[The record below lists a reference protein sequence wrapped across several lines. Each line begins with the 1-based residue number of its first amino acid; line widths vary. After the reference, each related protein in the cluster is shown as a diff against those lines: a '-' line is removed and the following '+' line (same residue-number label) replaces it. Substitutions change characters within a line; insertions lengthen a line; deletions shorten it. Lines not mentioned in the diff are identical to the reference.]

1 MKLRLTS
8 LLKNYSELDWLYII
22 IHKKLLKNMQKS
34 RCEIIVYQTKYNYNI
49 PRPCIYAKWVKI
61 NASGKIQHRNYF
73 KEVEWKWYT
82 WISILSKWPLLIIW
96 DDSFIGALGQFSI
109 HKRGLAKCPFTKKV
123 LFCKKKIKN
132 LSNIV
137 PLTFMYTLELLAQD
151 ASLFRHPY

>member
-1 MKLRLTS
+1 MCLNIRVHLNWIKFYHSVKSSWHNFWSLDWRLYK
-8 LLKNYSELDWLYII
+8 KNYSELDWLYII

-96 DDSFIGALGQFSI
+96 DDSFIDALGQFS
-109 HKRGLAKCPFTKKV
+109 
-123 LFCKKKIKN
+123 
-132 LSNIV
+132 NIV
-137 PLTFMYTLELLAQD
+137 FMYTLELIVQD

>member
-1 MKLRLTS
+1 
-8 LLKNYSELDWLYII
+8 
-22 IHKKLLKNMQKS
+22 MQKS

-96 DDSFIGALGQFSI
+96 DESFIDALGQFS
-109 HKRGLAKCPFTKKV
+109 
-123 LFCKKKIKN
+123 
-132 LSNIV
+132 NIV
-137 PLTFMYTLELLAQD
+137 PLKFMYTLELIVQD